1 VRGTLRTFP
10 RAEIE
15 SLKDEN
21 GEVVVT
27 CEFCKT
33 RYHYSA
39 TDLDELYAAV
49 SDTP

>member
-1 VRGTLRTFP
+1 
-10 RAEIE
+10 
-15 SLKDEN
+15 
-21 GEVVVT
+21 VVVT

-49 SDTP
+49 PDAS